1 MTCTISIPMET
12 AIFPAG
18 ERTEQTQLTELV
30 RGNEQGLL
38 ARLSP
43 LVRRHSVTL
52 DMSSV
57 ERIDAAGIAALI
69 SLHAGAHETGHSFTV
84 ANLSPHVAE
93 ILMLVGLERILV
105 SKYAVTESDSGSQ
118 FYRPAA

>member
-1 MTCTISIPMET
+1 MTCKIPIPIDT
-12 AIFPAG
+12 AIFPAV
-18 ERTEQTQLTELV
+18 ERTELTELV

-38 ARLSP
+38 AWLSP
-43 LVRRHSVTL
+43 LARRQSVTL

-69 SLHAGAHETGHSFTV
+69 SLHASARETGHSFTV

-93 ILMLVGLERILV
+93 ILSLVGLERILLSHDV
-105 SKYAVTESDSGSQ
+105 AHILFSGS
-118 FYRPAA
+118 RMESSAA